1 MSVLMTMLR
10 WLPALVVMML
20 IFGASSLPA
29 SRIPYLGEI
38 DVLVKKFGHAFGY
51 ALLALAYYIALP
63 TRLSRGYR
71 AFTAWFMA
79 FLFALSDEY
88 HQSFIE
94 GRTSSMQDVVIDS
107 MGAVIALIVGVAY
120 SSNSKS
126 ISSS

>member
-1 MSVLMTMLR
+1 ML
-10 WLPALVVMML
+10 L

-29 SRIPYLGEI
+29 SRVPYLGEI
-38 DVLVKKFGHAFGY
+38 DVLVKKFGHAIGY

-71 AFTAWFMA
+71 ALMALFMA
-79 FLFALSDEY
+79 ILFALSDEY

-94 GRTSSMQDVVIDS
+94 GRTSSIRDVAIDS
-107 MGAVIALIVGVAY
+107 IGAAVALLIGVAY

-126 ISSS
+126 ISNS